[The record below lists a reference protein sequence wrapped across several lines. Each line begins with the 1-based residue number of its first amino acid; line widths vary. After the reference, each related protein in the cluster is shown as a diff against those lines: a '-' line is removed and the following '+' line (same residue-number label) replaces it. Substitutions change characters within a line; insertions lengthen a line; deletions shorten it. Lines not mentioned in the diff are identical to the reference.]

1 MNFRRSRAVDKLG
14 KFMVPA
20 ASHAKNMQPL
30 SLVAQGGGK
39 TPNLMWE
46 NAVNK
51 MVSPSIP

>member
-30 SLVAQGGGK
+30 SLVAQGGK

-46 NAVNK
+46 HAVNK

>member
-1 MNFRRSRAVDKLG
+1 MNFRRRRAVDKLG